1 MGTGETT
8 LPSCVTADS
17 ISLCWYRQAAPAQ
30 CHCPASTEHTECCLK
45 IQPCTAPF
53 SLCNVALCL
62 YSCCLTPRHVNTAWF
77 VLAAPG
83 IAWLHPHLGASS
95 TVCAERGQAQCWG
108 FSPSQTTQA
117 SWDLPF
123 SIWKTA
129 LAVFSHFVGMN
140 SHGAALDLLLS
151 TGTAIGAPLLPRTS
165 ELGSSLGKSILV
177 FPQHLELGLKDLSLL
192 ALQH

>member
-30 CHCPASTEHTECCLK
+30 CHCPASTEHTERCLK

-83 IAWLHPHLGASS
+83 IAWLHPRLGASS
-95 TVCAERGQAQCWG
+95 TVCAELGQAVLG
-108 FSPSQTTQA
+108 LFSQPNNSGIFGP
-117 SWDLPF
+117 PF
-123 SIWKTA
+123 
-129 LAVFSHFVGMN
+129 LHLEN
-140 SHGAALDLLLS
+140 S
-151 TGTAIGAPLLPRTS
+151 TGSFQSFCRDEFTRSSTGFAPEHRHCYRSTS
-165 ELGSSLGKSILV
+165 A
-177 FPQHLELGLKDLSLL
+177 PQNF
-192 ALQH
+192 